1 MKNKTATTA
10 SLLVIALMLCFA
22 AGSASAQNPAGGG
35 GSSCGV
41 SVKILQFNYKGRS
54 GLKDQFN
61 AAWEFNQPSLAGVP
75 PNCVD
80 VLGFKVTV
88 NVTRENGNVVTET
101 LNKDKFARTALVEV
115 SVGLSAHKSAQL
127 VVQADIRVKA
137 GETAERSFLDG
148 AAASSSGTDECFDG
162 KVKVKD
168 ITLEGSSGIGDRRKR
183 FGIVWDFTP
192 LSEVSCAELEGFRV
206 DAKIISNTRA
216 TNSEERT
223 VGKFDR
229 AAVIELI
236 DPVIAN
242 DPSLFVRV
250 HVTALLKV
258 TASDTKTISL

>member
-1 MKNKTATTA
+1 MRNKTTATA
-10 SLLVIALMLCFA
+10 CLLIIALMLGF
-22 AGSASAQNPAGGG
+22 GVGGASAQNPAGGG

-61 AAWEFNQPSLAGVP
+61 VAWEFNQPSLAGVP
-75 PNCVD
+75 PNCVE

-115 SVGLSAHKSAQL
+115 SVGLSAHKSAKV
-127 VVQADIRVKA
+127 VVQADVRVKA
-137 GETAERSFLDG
+137 SETAERSILTSGPTTSF
-148 AAASSSGTDECFDG
+148 GTDECFDG

-168 ITLEGSSGIGDRRKR
+168 ITLEASSGIGDRRKR
-183 FGIVWDFTP
+183 FGIVWDYTP
-192 LSEVSCAELEGFRV
+192 LSEVSCAELEGFHV
-206 DAKIISNTRA
+206 DAKIESNTRA
-216 TNSEERT
+216 TKSEERT

-236 DPVIAN
+236 DPAIAN
-242 DPSLFVRV
+242 DPGLFVRV
-250 HVTALLKV
+250 HVTALLRV

>member
-1 MKNKTATTA
+1 MKNKTATTV
-10 SLLVIALMLCFA
+10 SLLVIVLMLCFRV
-22 AGSASAQNPAGGG
+22 GSASAQTAG

-41 SVKILQFNYKGRS
+41 SVKIVQFEYKGRS
-54 GLKDQFN
+54 GLKDQFSV
-61 AAWEFNQPSLAGVP
+61 AWEFNQPSLAGVP
-75 PNCVD
+75 PSCVE

-127 VVQADIRVKA
+127 VVQADTRVKA
-137 GETAERSFLDG
+137 SETAERSILTGD
-148 AAASSSGTDECFDG
+148 AARSLGTDECFDG

-168 ITLEGSSGIGDRRKR
+168 ITLEGSSGVGDRRKR

-192 LSEVSCAELEGFRV
+192 LSEVSCAQLEGFKV
-206 DAKIISNTRA
+206 DAKIISSTRS

-229 AAVIELI
+229 ATAIEVI

>member
-1 MKNKTATTA
+1 MKNKTATTV
-10 SLLVIALMLCFA
+10 SLLVIALMLCLR
-22 AGSASAQNPAGGG
+22 AGSASAQTPGT
-35 GSSCGV
+35 SCGV
-41 SVKILQFNYKGRS
+41 SVKIVQFDYKGRS

-61 AAWEFNQPSLAGVP
+61 VAWEFNQPSLAGVP
-75 PNCVD
+75 PNCVE

-127 VVQADIRVKA
+127 VVQADTRVKA
-137 GETAERSFLDG
+137 SETAERSILTGDATRSLG
-148 AAASSSGTDECFDG
+148 NDECFEG

-168 ITLEGSSGIGDRRKR
+168 ITLEGSSGVGDRRKR

-192 LSEVSCAELEGFRV
+192 LSELSCAQLEGFKV
-206 DAKIISNTRA
+206 DAKIVSSTRS

-229 AAVIELI
+229 ATAIEVI
-236 DPVIAN
+236 DPMIAN
-242 DPSLFVRV
+242 DPSLYVRV

>member
-1 MKNKTATTA
+1 MKNKTATTV
-10 SLLVIALMLCFA
+10 SLLVIASMLCFR
-22 AGSASAQNPAGGG
+22 AGSASAQTPAGGG

-41 SVKILQFNYKGRS
+41 SVKIVQFNYKGRS

-61 AAWEFNQPSLAGVP
+61 VAWEFNQPSLAGVP
-75 PNCVD
+75 PNCVE

-127 VVQADIRVKA
+127 VVQANVRVKA
-137 GETAERSFLDG
+137 SETAERLFKPG
-148 AAASSSGTDECFDG
+148 EATSSVNNECFDG

-192 LSEVSCAELEGFRV
+192 LTEVSCAELEGFRV
-206 DAKIISNTRA
+206 GAEILSTNRA
-216 TNSEERT
+216 TLEERT

-229 AAVIELI
+229 ATVIELI
-236 DPVIAN
+236 DPLISN
-242 DPSLFVRV
+242 SSLLVRVAV
-250 HVTALLKV
+250 HVTALLKI
-258 TASDTKTISL
+258 TASDTKTISM